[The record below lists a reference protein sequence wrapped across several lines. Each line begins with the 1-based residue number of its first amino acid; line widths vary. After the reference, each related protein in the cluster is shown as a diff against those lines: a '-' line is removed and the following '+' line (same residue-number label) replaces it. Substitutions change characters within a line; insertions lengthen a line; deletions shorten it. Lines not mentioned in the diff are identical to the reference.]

1 MINIDTSKN
10 REKILAILT
19 VAIIITM
26 VIFVSIID
34 PRLKERKTKHRQLS
48 NLQLR
53 LTKIKSDILVKD
65 RIDNLYQQIEPL
77 LESGENQQQE
87 ISLFT
92 RQLSDIYSKLNV
104 KIRSVKILPVSNEN
118 FYRKLAI
125 KLEMSCHVRELLK
138 FVHELETIGEAV
150 KIEKLDLKTADIVDN
165 LRLSL
170 LISKVVAKTPE
181 THPSGQEISARKVI
195 KYCSKVICRGQTG
208 KLRCE

>member
-10 REKILAILT
+10 REKILVVLT
-19 VAIIITM
+19 MAIIITT

-34 PRLKERKTKHRQLS
+34 PRLKERKTKRQQLS

-104 KIRSVKILPVSNEN
+104 KIRSVK
-118 FYRKLAI
+118 
-125 KLEMSCHVRELLK
+125 
-138 FVHELETIGEAV
+138 
-150 KIEKLDLKTADIVDN
+150 
-165 LRLSL
+165 
-170 LISKVVAKTPE
+170 
-181 THPSGQEISARKVI
+181 
-195 KYCSKVICRGQTG
+195 
-208 KLRCE
+208 

>member
-1 MINIDTSKN
+1 VEVLLNLKQIVSSGAIDLINIDTSKN

-181 THPSGQEISARKVI
+181 K
-195 KYCSKVICRGQTG
+195 
-208 KLRCE
+208 